1 MTAECCQPSPLPPE
15 RRLNATILTIRG
27 PLGSPTG
34 YQCAES
40 INGGGNLPTVAGR
53 TILVLPI
60 APPAMVRLSRTTHQD
75 RHRVKS
81 CVGLVK
87 LRGPRAGRLAS
98 RVACRLMIVLRR
110 CLGSRRP
117 YGPQRTVQFLA
128 CTSPHPRNYA
138 PAGAGR
144 PLAEAREA
152 AAGWLVALLARGCAG
167 RRRRGAPQP
176 ARSARSVL
184 CPRPAPNH
192 PTARP

>member
-1 MTAECCQPSPLPPE
+1 MTAECSQPSPSPE
-15 RRLNATILTIRG
+15 RRLDATILPIRP
-27 PLGSPTG
+27 PLGFPTG
-34 YQCAES
+34 SQCAES
-40 INGGGNLPTVAGR
+40 INGGGSLPTVAD
-53 TILVLPI
+53 PI
-60 APPAMVRLSRTTHQD
+60 PPPAMVRLSRTTYQD
-75 RHRVKS
+75 RYRVKS
-81 CVGLVK
+81 CVGFVK
-87 LRGPRAGRLAS
+87 LRGPRADRLAF

-167 RRRRGAPQP
+167 RRRRGTPQP
-176 ARSARSVL
+176 ARSGRSVV
-184 CPRPAPNH
+184 CPRSAPNH
-192 PTARP
+192 RTARP